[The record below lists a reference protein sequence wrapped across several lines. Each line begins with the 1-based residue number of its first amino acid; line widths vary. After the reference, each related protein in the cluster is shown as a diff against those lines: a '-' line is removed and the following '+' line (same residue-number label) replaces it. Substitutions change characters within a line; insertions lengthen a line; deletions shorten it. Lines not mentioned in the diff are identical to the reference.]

1 MLVVKDRRQA
11 LDLDIAVA
19 LLAERMERGEVVDVE
34 DAIRR
39 RKSGIAALKAFQMRI
54 NPSAN

>member
-1 MLVVKDRRQA
+1 MDRLQA

-19 LLAERMERGEVVDVE
+19 LLAERMERGEVLDVE

-39 RKSGIAALKAFQMRI
+39 RKTGIAALKAFQNRI
-54 NPSAN
+54 KPSVN